1 MLQVAQ
7 GLMDKESHYCA
18 HNYLPLPVVLE
29 RGEGIYLYDVTG
41 KRYIDM
47 MSAYSAVSHGHCHPR
62 MVRTASEQ
70 LRKLCITSRA
80 YYSESLGRFLEKL
93 CHTALLD
100 IALPMNTGAEAVETA
115 IKAARLWGYN
125 VKNIEQD
132 RAEIIVA
139 KNNFHGRTTTIT
151 GFSTEE
157 SYKKGFGPFTPGFV
171 AIDFGDAEALER
183 AITPQTCAF
192 LVEPIQ
198 GEAGI
203 IVPPEGWL
211 RKVREICTK
220 HNVLLVVD
228 EIQSGLGR
236 SGKVFAHR
244 FELTPDTLPDMVIVG
259 KALGGGIMPISA
271 VIGKKD
277 VMELF
282 APGTHGSTFG
292 GNPLAAAVGYEALC
306 VLEDEKLVENSAAM
320 GVYFLEKLRAI
331 SSSAIREVRGRGLW
345 IGVDISPAKAPAR
358 EICEKLME
366 RGILSKETHDTVVR
380 FAPPLT
386 IGKAAI
392 DETLY
397 HLTEILTQY

>member
-1 MLQVAQ
+1 MQHVTQ
-7 GLMDKESHYCA
+7 GFIDKESQFCA

-29 RGEGIYLYDVTG
+29 RGEGVFLFDVTG

-62 MVRTASEQ
+62 MVRAASEQ

-100 IALPMNTGAEAVETA
+100 VALPMNTGAEAVETA
-115 IKAARLWGYN
+115 IKAARLWGYK
-125 VKNIEQD
+125 VKGIEAD
-132 RAEIIVA
+132 KAEIIVA

-151 GFSTEE
+151 GFSTEAA
-157 SYKKGFGPFTPGFV
+157 YKEGFGPFTTGFT
-171 AIDFGDAEALER
+171 AIDFGDVEALER

-203 IVPPEGWL
+203 IVPPERYL
-211 RKVREICTK
+211 KKVRAVCSK

-236 SGKVFAHR
+236 SGKVFAHHY
-244 FELTPDTLPDMVIVG
+244 ELSPSELPDMVIVG

-271 VIGKKD
+271 VIGKSA

-306 VLEDEKLVENSAAM
+306 VLEDEKLVENSATL

-331 SSSAIREVRGRGLW
+331 KSNVIREVRGRGLW
-345 IGVDISPAKAPAR
+345 IGVDIDPAIVPAR
-358 EICEKLME
+358 EICEKLMA

-380 FAPPLT
+380 FAPPL
-386 IGKAAI
+386 IIKKKEI
-392 DETLY
+392 DETLR
-397 HLTEILTQY
+397 HLTEILAEY